1 LFPVPTT
8 DFVDAYCERTG
19 SGLWNEPLN
28 FVTNVAFIVAAVMA
42 LRLWRAE
49 RGLTWRNGWDLLL
62 LVALLFAMG
71 LGSALWHTFATR
83 WSLSADTIPIML
95 FINVFLLAFL
105 VRLAR
110 LGWLGTLALFALFH
124 LFNRAVESAFPR
136 DFLNGSI
143 FYGPAWA
150 TLLVMTAVLAARKQP
165 GAQDFALA
173 TGVFSVALVLRTID
187 HAVCL
192 AIPIGTHFL
201 WHVCN
206 AIVLYLLLAALIRT
220 AASGA
225 LPRLATGQAGEAPP
239 KS

>member
-1 LFPVPTT
+1 MPTT
-8 DFVDAYCERTG
+8 DLVDAYCERTG

-28 FVTNVAFIVAAVMA
+28 FVTNIAFIVAAVMA

-110 LGWLGTLALFALFH
+110 LRWLGTLALFALFH

-220 AASGA
+220 AATG
-225 LPRLATGQAGEAPP
+225 PRPRPATVQAGEAPP
-239 KS
+239 ES